1 MSTKNYSSVLM
12 TYKSEVIQN
21 VKFENISKDAIELEN
36 VKDKES
42 ETPSK
47 NYIKREN
54 VERAFIRMLSRVG
67 GGYKFKGWLGSEG
80 LDRERSDL
88 SKQTDADTSV
98 ALYGSDYKN
107 QSHIVGYVGVTK
119 IDGTLRIKAEI
130 DYYENIGSD
139 ILSYIGTAEGKT
151 IASDSSPT
159 IIAKSFQHKGMTNS
173 LEMLFNLIERFNK
186 NIAQF

>member
-1 MSTKNYSSVLM
+1 MSKKNYSSVLM
-12 TYKSEVIQN
+12 TYKSEAIQS
-21 VKFENISKDAIELEN
+21 VKFENVSKASIEFKN
-36 VKDKES
+36 VKEKES
-42 ETPSK
+42 EKPS
-47 NYIKREN
+47 NNNIKREN

-80 LDRERSDL
+80 RDRGRSDL

-107 QSHIVGYVGVTK
+107 QSHIVGYVGVTR
-119 IDGTLRIKAEI
+119 IDGALRIKAEI
-130 DYYENIGSD
+130 DYYEDIGSD
-139 ILSYIGTAEGKT
+139 ILSYVGTAEGKT

-159 IIAKSFQHKGMTNS
+159 IMAKSFQHKGMNS
-173 LEMLFNLIERFNK
+173 LEMLYNLIERFDK